1 MFMPSWDPSSWT
13 TKTALQQPTYENP
26 RELESTVEA
35 IAQRPPLVTSWEV
48 ERLKTQLALAAQ
60 GDAFL
65 LQGGDCNES
74 FPACR
79 ADPIEKKLKVLLQ
92 MSLVLVYGMQKPVI
106 RVGRI
111 AGQYAKPRSKDT
123 ETRDGVT
130 LPSYRGDC
138 VNRSPFT
145 PEDRKTRPE
154 LLLGAYE
161 RSAQTLNY
169 LRALT
174 EGGFADINHPE
185 NWELDFVTQSA
196 RSNEYHQM
204 VRGIADSLRFID
216 TIGGVTRADLSRVD
230 FYTSHEALLLPY
242 EQALTRKA
250 IGRDDWYNLGTHYP
264 WIGDRTR
271 DINGAHVEYFRGIKN
286 PIGMKVGPSATS
298 AGLIELLNHLNPS
311 REVGRM
317 TLICR
322 FGASKIGECLPPLIA
337 AVQKSGHPVLWSI
350 DPMHGNTIT
359 TDEGIKT
366 RHFDQI
372 LDEVRESFAIHGQHG
387 TIVGGIHLE
396 LTGNPVTECI
406 GGAGGL
412 SSADLARA
420 YESNVDPRLNYE
432 QAMEIA
438 FLIAGQARE
447 PAGS

>member
-1 MFMPSWDPSSWT
+1 
-13 TKTALQQPTYENP
+13 
-26 RELESTVEA
+26 
-35 IAQRPPLVTSWEV
+35 
-48 ERLKTQLALAAQ
+48 
-60 GDAFL
+60 
-65 LQGGDCNES
+65 
-74 FPACR
+74 
-79 ADPIEKKLKVLLQ
+79 
-92 MSLVLVYGMQKPVI
+92 MSLVLVFGMNKPVI

-111 AGQYAKPRSKDT
+111 AGQYAKPRSSET

-138 VNRSPFT
+138 VNRIPFT
-145 PEDRKTRPE
+145 AEDRRNRPE
-154 LLLGAYE
+154 LLLRAYG

-174 EGGFADINHPE
+174 EGGFADIHHPE

-196 RSNEYHQM
+196 RSQEYHQI
-204 VRGIADSLRFID
+204 VRGIGDSLRFID

-242 EQALTRKA
+242 EQALTRRA
-250 IGRDDWYNLGTHYP
+250 ISSKGWYNLGTHYP

-271 DINGAHVEYFRGIKN
+271 GREGAHIEYCRGIEN
-286 PIGMKVGPSATS
+286 PVGVKVGPSAIPSELT
-298 AGLIELLNHLNPS
+298 ELLEILNPG
-311 REVGRM
+311 REPGRI

-322 FGASKIGECLPPLIA
+322 FGADRIQSSLPPLIS
-337 AVQKSGHPVLWSI
+337 AVQESGHPVLWSV

-359 TDEGIKT
+359 TDNGIKT

-372 LDEVRESFAIHGQHG
+372 LTEVRESFAIHQQQGS
-387 TIVGGIHLE
+387 IVGGIHLE
-396 LTGNPVTECI
+396 LTGNNVTECI

-412 SSADLARA
+412 QSTDLDRA

-447 PAGS
+447 SA

>member
-1 MFMPSWDPSSWT
+1 MPQWEPSSWA
-13 TKTALQQPTYENP
+13 TKTALQQPTYED
-26 RELESTVEA
+26 REELESVLRT
-35 IAQRPPLVTSWEV
+35 ITDRPPLVTSWEI
-48 ERLKTQLALAAQ
+48 ERLKSQLALASQ
-60 GDAFL
+60 GGAFL
-65 LQGGDCNES
+65 LQGGDCSES
-74 FPACR
+74 FHACR

-123 ETRDGVT
+123 ETRDGLA

-145 PEDRKTRPE
+145 PEDRKAEPMN
-154 LLLGAYE
+154 LLAAYE

-196 RSNEYHQM
+196 RSEEYHRM
-204 VRGIADSLRFID
+204 VRGIGDSLRFID
-216 TIGGVTRADLSRVD
+216 TIGGITRADLSRVD

-242 EQALTRKA
+242 EQAMTRRA
-250 IGRDDWYNLGTHYP
+250 ISLEGWYNLGTHYP

-271 DINGAHVEYFRGIKN
+271 GIDGAHVEYFRGIGN
-286 PIGMKVGPSATS
+286 PIGLKVGPTADTDE
-298 AGLIELLNHLNPS
+298 LVRLLDLLNPD
-311 REVGRM
+311 REMGKA

-322 FGASKIGECLPPLIA
+322 FGAGKIGECLPPLIE
-337 AVQKSGHPVLWSI
+337 AVKLSRHPVLWSV

-359 TDEGIKT
+359 TAEGIKT

-372 LDEVRESFAIHGQHG
+372 LDEVRESFSIHADHG

-396 LTGNPVTECI
+396 LTGNNVTECM

-412 SSADLARA
+412 GSTDLARA

-447 PAGS
+447 S